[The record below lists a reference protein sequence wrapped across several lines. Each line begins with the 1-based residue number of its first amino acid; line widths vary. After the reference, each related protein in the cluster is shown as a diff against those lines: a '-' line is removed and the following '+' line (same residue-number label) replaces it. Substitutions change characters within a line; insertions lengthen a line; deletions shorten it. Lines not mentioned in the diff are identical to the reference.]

1 MNETKLAE
9 DVATMKQQLTEVY
22 TALVGNNIGNDGGIV
37 KRLSSM
43 ESRLES
49 MEKKQTILGVQFKIM
64 WAGAGAIVMGIY
76 SVIFKK

>member
-1 MNETKLAE
+1 MNENKLVE
-9 DVATMKQQLTEVY
+9 DVAAMKQQLTEVY

-49 MEKKQTILGVQFKIM
+49 MEKKQTIIGVQFKIL
-64 WAGAGAIVMGIY
+64 WAGAGAIVMFLGTL
-76 SVIFKK
+76 FTKK